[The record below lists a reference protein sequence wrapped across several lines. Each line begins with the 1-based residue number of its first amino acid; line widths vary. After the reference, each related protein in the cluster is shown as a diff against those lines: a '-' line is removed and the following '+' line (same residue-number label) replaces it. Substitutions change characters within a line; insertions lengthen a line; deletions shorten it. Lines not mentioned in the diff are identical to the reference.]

1 MTDRDKLIEAM
12 ARSIALAAG
21 AYEGPEF
28 DWRAYEGEAQAAL
41 AAHEAWLEAQG
52 IAVVPVEPTEAMIDA
67 GHALDPLGC
76 DVQPD
81 SAGDIYGRIW
91 FGMIQAARGGV

>member
-12 ARSIALAAG
+12 ARAFDVSPFFAG
-21 AYEGPEF
+21 VGL
-28 DWRAYEGEAQAAL
+28 RR
-41 AAHEAWLEAQG
+41 LEAHG
-52 IAVVPVEPTEAMIDA
+52 LAIVPVEPTEAMIDA

-76 DVQPD
+76 DVEPD